1 MRHIALS
8 VSNLEQSTWFY
19 GDFVGLRKVMEMP
32 VRNKASRAALNLSD
46 DMKGQAAVYQETG
59 QTGLLELVE
68 WSGGN
73 QKRTPP
79 KRPGNPG
86 IFWLSIE
93 RSLEDLKLLYQRALN
108 EDKIRIFSPLATSTV
123 ENYGEV
129 HAFFVEGPDGVIVEF
144 IAVPGVEEIHRYRRT
159 MAGFKNLQA

>member
-8 VSNLEQSTWFY
+8 VSNLDKSKWFY

-32 VRNKASRAALNLSD
+32 VRNSASRAALNLPD
-46 DMKGQAAVYQETG
+46 GMKGQAAVYQETT
-59 QTGLLELVE
+59 QTGLLELVQ

-73 QKRTPP
+73 QKPSPP
-79 KRPGNPG
+79 KRPGDPG
-86 IFWLSIE
+86 IFLVSFE

-108 EDKIRIFSPLATSTV
+108 EEKVRVFSPLATSIV

-129 HAFFVEGPDGVIVEF
+129 HAFFIEDPDGVIVEF
-144 IAVPGVEEIHRYRRT
+144 ISVPSVEEIHKYRRT
-159 MAGFKNLQA
+159 VAGFENLQA